1 MTAALP
7 GQVKIETKA
16 QDTLSRVSCA
26 FTFVWVWVIL
36 SLQRMK
42 WVQAWGSVSGRP

>member
-36 SLQRMK
+36 SL
-42 WVQAWGSVSGRP
+42 

>member
-16 QDTLSRVSCA
+16 QDTREGVSCA
-26 FTFVWVWVIL
+26 FVLLL
-36 SLQRMK
+36 SL
-42 WVQAWGSVSGRP
+42 

>member
-7 GQVKIETKA
+7 GRQVKKIKIETKA

-26 FTFVWVWVIL
+26 FAFIWVWGIPGL
-36 SLQRMK
+36 
-42 WVQAWGSVSGRP
+42 

>member
-7 GQVKIETKA
+7 GQVKKGTQT
-16 QDTLSRVSCA
+16 QDTREGVSCA

-36 SLQRMK
+36 SL
-42 WVQAWGSVSGRP
+42 